1 MEPKSNATKIVQ
13 CWHIFFLVLSPSSKA
28 VQKESGWGVFW
39 LFLWV
44 VCIRRWTK
52 KRIWIHP
59 CIRDITRNLVHFH
72 LCFLQSWG
80 TKALKFSLQCVRA
93 GGVDS
98 SYRMPHHTQVA
109 VFTVCEQRLVVPP
122 LLDDARHLC
131 SVKQAS
137 NVFPN
142 APS

>member
-1 MEPKSNATKIVQ
+1 MHQRHYQEFSAFPFVFSSILGNKSFE
-13 CWHIFFLVLSPSSKA
+13 IFV
-28 VQKESGWGVFW
+28 
-39 LFLWV
+39 
-44 VCIRRWTK
+44 TM
-52 KRIWIHP
+52 
-59 CIRDITRNLVHFH
+59 
-72 LCFLQSWG
+72 
-80 TKALKFSLQCVRA
+80 
-93 GGVDS
+93 GVDS